1 MFLCFRVA
9 FCLILLAAF
18 WLSVSAQSVQQPA
31 RQSGTAAVSGVVK
44 LGDAPAVG
52 IPMALI
58 SNQNARQP
66 QNEQNNI
73 VQATTD
79 ENGVYKFTGLA
90 AGTYRVVPMTETFV
104 INSNTANTPGNPA
117 IPGNAGRPGGFGG
130 GGFGGP
136 GGQGGGKTVTVSD
149 GQMVSQIDFTLA
161 RGGVITGRVSDNN
174 DRPVIA
180 ERVNLMMVDATG
192 QARPSAGGGN
202 RAGLET
208 DDRGVY
214 RVYGLPAGR
223 YLVSAGNDGGNR
235 IGPVA
240 MRRTSYARTFH
251 PGTTE
256 QSEAQVIEISEGT
269 VAEGIDIRLD
279 GPLKAY
285 AVTGKVLDS
294 QSGQP
299 VPGVTV
305 SVAREARNGR
315 FGPPQPG
322 GGSSGASNEKGEF
335 KITGLMPGKYAASAT
350 PYSFSGGT
358 PTTGEFYSGE
368 STSFEISGSD
378 ASGIE
383 LKVIRGA
390 SIAGIV
396 SIEGSN
402 DPTIISK
409 LSQLMVFANS
419 RGAQQNQQ
427 RQGPGQGG
435 STSGRTSLSAVS
447 PEGMFRVSGLAPGTA
462 RLSINGGGFG
472 GSGGGAFRLVRIE
485 RNGSPINGDIELT
498 SGEDVGGI
506 RIVVGYGSAVIQG
519 RVVVTG
525 GTLPP
530 NARLNVSAR
539 SLSNSMPT
547 AGGGSNARVEADG
560 QFRIENLL
568 PGTYEVRL
576 TGNLGG
582 GPGGRGQ
589 GGAPGRGGQGGQGA
603 GQQQQPTRLPDVRQ
617 TVTVSNSTPI
627 NVTLTLNLAQ

>member
-1 MFLCFRVA
+1 MFLCSRVA
-9 FCLILLAAF
+9 SCLILLAAF
-18 WLSVSAQSVQQPA
+18 WLSASAQSIQQPA

-52 IPMALI
+52 IPMALVP
-58 SNQNARQP
+58 NQNARQP
-66 QNEQNNI
+66 QNQQDNLL
-73 VQATTD
+73 QATTD

-104 INSNTANTPGNPA
+104 ITSNTANAT
-117 IPGNAGRPGGFGG
+117 GNAGRS

-136 GGQGGGKTVTVSD
+136 GGQGGGKSVTVSD

-180 ERVNLMMVDATG
+180 ERVTLMTVDATG
-192 QARPSAGGGN
+192 QARPSGGGN
-202 RAGLET
+202 RFGLET

-214 RVYGLPAGR
+214 RAYGLPAGR

-235 IGPVA
+235 IGPAA

-251 PGTTE
+251 PATTE
-256 QSEAQVIEISEGT
+256 QAEAQVIELSEGT

-305 SVAREARNGR
+305 SVAKEVRNGR

-350 PYSFSGGT
+350 PFSFSGGT
-358 PTTGEFYSGE
+358 PTTGEFYSSE
-368 STSFEISGSD
+368 PASFEISGSD
-378 ASGIE
+378 ASGVE
-383 LKVIRGA
+383 VKVVRGA

-396 SIEGSN
+396 AIEGSN
-402 DPTIISK
+402 DPTVISK
-409 LSQLMVFANS
+409 MSQLIVVANS
-419 RGAQQNQQ
+419 RGAQQTQQ
-427 RQGPGQGG
+427 RQGFGQGGG

-485 RNGSPINGDIELT
+485 RNGSPINGDIELI
-498 SGEDVGGI
+498 SGEDVGGV

-539 SLSNSMPT
+539 SLSNTAPT
-547 AGGGSNARVEADG
+547 SGGGFGGGSNARVEADG

-582 GPGGRGQ
+582 GFGGRGQ
-589 GGAPGRGGQGGQGA
+589 GGAPGRGGQAGQGT

-617 TVTVSNSTPI
+617 TVTVANGAPT

>member
-9 FCLILLAAF
+9 TCLMLLAAF

-31 RQSGTAAVSGVVK
+31 RPSGTAAVSGIVK

-52 IPMALI
+52 IPMALVP
-58 SNQNARQP
+58 NQNARQP

-73 VQATTD
+73 LQATTD

-104 INSNTANTPGNPA
+104 ITSNAANAPGNPA
-117 IPGNAGRPGGFGG
+117 AQGNAGRFA
-130 GGFGGP
+130 GFGGP
-136 GGQGGGKTVTVSD
+136 GGQGVGKTVTVSD

-180 ERVNLMMVDATG
+180 ERVNLMTVDANG
-192 QARPSAGGGN
+192 QARPSAGGN
-202 RAGLET
+202 RFGLET

-214 RVYGLPAGR
+214 RAYGLPAGR

-235 IGPVA
+235 IGPAA

-251 PGTTE
+251 PATTE
-256 QSEAQVIEISEGT
+256 QTEAQVIEISDGT
-269 VAEGIDIRLD
+269 VAEGVDIRLD

-305 SVAREARNGR
+305 SVAKEVRNGR

-322 GGSSGASNEKGEF
+322 GGSSGTSNEKGEF
-335 KITGLMPGKYAASAT
+335 KITGLMPGSYAASAT
-350 PYSFSGGT
+350 PFSFSGGT

-368 STSFEISGSD
+368 STNFEISGSD
-378 ASGIE
+378 ASGVE
-383 LKVIRGA
+383 VKVIRGA

-402 DPTIISK
+402 DPTVISK

-427 RQGPGQGG
+427 RQGFGQGG

-462 RLSINGGGFG
+462 RLNINGGGFG

-485 RNGSPINGDIELT
+485 HNGSPINGDIELT

-519 RVVVTG
+519 RVVITG

-530 NARLNVSAR
+530 TARLSVSAR
-539 SLSNSMPT
+539 SLSNTTPT

-589 GGAPGRGGQGGQGA
+589 GGPGRGGQGAGT

-617 TVTVSNSTPI
+617 TVTVANGTPT

>member
-1 MFLCFRVA
+1 MFLCSRVA
-9 FCLILLAAF
+9 SCLILLAAF
-18 WLSVSAQSVQQPA
+18 WLSASAQSIQQPA

-52 IPMALI
+52 IPMALVP
-58 SNQNARQP
+58 NQNARQP
-66 QNEQNNI
+66 QNQQDNI
-73 VQATTD
+73 LQATTD
-79 ENGVYKFTGLA
+79 ENGVYKFTGLV

-104 INSNTANTPGNPA
+104 ITSNTANAT
-117 IPGNAGRPGGFGG
+117 GNAGRS

-136 GGQGGGKTVTVSD
+136 GGQGGGKSVTVSD

-180 ERVNLMMVDATG
+180 ERVTLMTVDATG
-192 QARPSAGGGN
+192 QARPSGGGN
-202 RAGLET
+202 RFGLET

-214 RVYGLPAGR
+214 RAYGLPAGR

-235 IGPVA
+235 IGPAA

-251 PGTTE
+251 PATTE
-256 QSEAQVIEISEGT
+256 QAEAQVIELSEGT

-299 VPGVTV
+299 VPGVTI

-350 PYSFSGGT
+350 PFSFSGGT
-358 PTTGEFYSGE
+358 PTTGEFYSSE
-368 STSFEISGSD
+368 PASFEISGSD
-378 ASGIE
+378 ASGVE
-383 LKVIRGA
+383 VKVVRGA

-396 SIEGSN
+396 AIEGSN
-402 DPTIISK
+402 DPTVISK
-409 LSQLMVFANS
+409 MSQLIVVANS
-419 RGAQQNQQ
+419 RGAQQTQQ
-427 RQGPGQGG
+427 RQGFGQGGG

-447 PEGMFRVSGLAPGTA
+447 PEGLFRVSGLAPGTA

-485 RNGSPINGDIELT
+485 RNGSPINGDIELI
-498 SGEDVGGI
+498 SGEDVGGV

-539 SLSNSMPT
+539 SLSNTTPT

-582 GPGGRGQ
+582 GFGGRGQ
-589 GGAPGRGGQGGQGA
+589 GGAPGRGGQAGQGT

-617 TVTVSNSTPI
+617 TVTVANGAPT

>member
-1 MFLCFRVA
+1 MFLCSRVA
-9 FCLILLAAF
+9 SCLILLAAF
-18 WLSVSAQSVQQPA
+18 WLSASAQSIQQPA

-52 IPMALI
+52 IPMALVP
-58 SNQNARQP
+58 NQNARQP
-66 QNEQNNI
+66 QNQQDNLL
-73 VQATTD
+73 QATTD

-104 INSNTANTPGNPA
+104 ITSNTANAT
-117 IPGNAGRPGGFGG
+117 GNAGRS

-136 GGQGGGKTVTVSD
+136 GGQGGGKSVTVSD

-180 ERVNLMMVDATG
+180 ERVTLMTVDATG
-192 QARPSAGGGN
+192 QARPSGGGN
-202 RAGLET
+202 RFGLET

-214 RVYGLPAGR
+214 RAYGLPAGR

-235 IGPVA
+235 IGPAA

-251 PGTTE
+251 PATTE
-256 QSEAQVIEISEGT
+256 QAEAQVIELSEGT

-305 SVAREARNGR
+305 SVAKEVRNGR

-350 PYSFSGGT
+350 PFSFSGGT
-358 PTTGEFYSGE
+358 PTTGEFYSTE
-368 STSFEISGSD
+368 PASFEISGSD
-378 ASGIE
+378 ASGVE
-383 LKVIRGA
+383 VKVVRGA

-396 SIEGSN
+396 VIEGSN
-402 DPTIISK
+402 DPTVISK
-409 LSQLMVFANS
+409 LSQLIVVANS
-419 RGAQQNQQ
+419 RGAQQTQQ
-427 RQGPGQGG
+427 RQGFGQGGG

-485 RNGSPINGDIELT
+485 RNGSPINGDIELI

-539 SLSNSMPT
+539 SLSNTTPT
-547 AGGGSNARVEADG
+547 AGGGSNGRVEADG

-582 GPGGRGQ
+582 GFGGRGQ
-589 GGAPGRGGQGGQGA
+589 GGAPGRGGQAGQGT

-617 TVTVSNSTPI
+617 TVTVANGAPT